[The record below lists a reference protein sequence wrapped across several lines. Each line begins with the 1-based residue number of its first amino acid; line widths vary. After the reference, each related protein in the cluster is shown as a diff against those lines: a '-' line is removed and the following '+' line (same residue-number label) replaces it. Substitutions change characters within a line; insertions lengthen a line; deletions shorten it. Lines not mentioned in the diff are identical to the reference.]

1 MRRGGTFSIASS
13 SFSRHVGCHVIHARA
28 RHAARRH
35 VTFDLLL
42 MSDVEIDLNSLASFD
57 AARVKDLFV
66 LLPWLLPL
74 RLGCSARRLGS
85 AARHSSKAAWR
96 LGSPAR
102 HGGALRQLATPRGD
116 SARRPRRRAPLARLG
131 SPAQRRGAAARRRSA
146 RRRGGVAAKRLA
158 RLGSAQ
164 RAATRPRGCSAALR
178 LCGARRGGSA
188 AALRRGGSAA
198 WRGEHGAF
206 GVSLFY
212 LAFKKNPSPVNST
225 AN

>member
-1 MRRGGTFSIASS
+1 MLFSCETVRISS
-13 SFSRHVGCHVIHARA
+13 PAFYKDPPLHESQFRSPA
-28 RHAARRH
+28 
-35 VTFDLLL
+35 
-42 MSDVEIDLNSLASFD
+42 DVEINSFASFD

-74 RLGCSARRLGS
+74 WLSCSARRLGS

-158 RLGSAQ
+158 RLGSAP
-164 RAATRPRGCSAALR
+164 RAATRPRVGLAARQLGR
-178 LCGARRGGSA
+178 A
-188 AALRRGGSAA
+188 AALRRTARRLCGGSAA
-198 WRGEHGAF
+198 RRLCGVARRARRFRGF
-206 GVSLFY
+206 V
-212 LAFKKNPSPVNST
+212 V
-225 AN
+225 